1 MSGIFNG
8 IQSLVSS
15 IQTLIN
21 GIKLGIQFL
30 INLVKSIFEL
40 IKLLTTTIGNITTL
54 TFTLPSWLIAVA
66 TATIGISVLYIIL
79 GRNTGK

>member
-1 MSGIFNG
+1 MTGIFKG
-8 IQSLVSS
+8 IQQLIGG
-15 IQTLIN
+15 IQTLIE
-21 GIKLGIQFL
+21 GVKIGIQFL

-79 GRNTGK
+79 GRDTGK

>member
-1 MSGIFNG
+1 MTGIFNG
-8 IQSLVSS
+8 IQKIVGS
-15 IQTLIN
+15 IQTIIE
-21 GIKLGIQFL
+21 GVKIGIQFL
-30 INLVKSIFEL
+30 ISLVKSLFEL

-79 GRNTGK
+79 GRDTGK